1 MSEAVLVRPVQGGKG
16 GESKPKQPSI
26 ASNSTPSIATA
37 RIVYLWSWGPI
48 VGPVNGLHSVKLD
61 GTPLVAEDGTV
72 NYPGV
77 KWQFRNGELNQ
88 ERLDGIAESSN
99 EIDVNQTLLSTAPWL
114 HSITNAVI
122 DAVRIRFAWP
132 QLQSQDQAGNING
145 VRIDY
150 AIDVQTDS
158 GPFVQMLTS
167 FVDRKNVTK
176 YERSHRIDLPAGS
189 RWTIRARRLTPEANS
204 SLVQDN
210 MVIEAIAQVVDSDQQ
225 YPLTAVGCVEY
236 DAQQFGGDIAK
247 IAVLM
252 RGRIVRIPSNY
263 NPETRAYA
271 TGGPGTSNGIWDGTF
286 KEAYTNNPAW
296 IFYDLVLDPYYG
308 LGERVD
314 ATMIDRWNLYRIGQY
329 CDQLVPDGAGGME
342 PRFACNLYLQKQAD
356 AYAALQDLAAVFHG
370 MSTWDGSQ
378 ITVNAD
384 MPGDPVYTYNP
395 SQILNNGEIKY
406 AGTRSRD
413 RHNLAMVTWDNP
425 AQSFDTDKE
434 PVFDDEGLAEL
445 GSVNEMSVEAY
456 GCTSHGQAQ
465 RAGQWALLTEQ
476 TQIRGASFRVGLDGQ
491 IPKPGQIIAVADP
504 MLAGRANGGRINSAT
519 GRVVTVDRD
528 IELPAGGKLR
538 VNLPS
543 GKSEARVIT
552 SVSGRK
558 VTVAAAYSET
568 LEAESGWILEFDDL
582 KTMQFLVRNITRPEW
597 HQFQLDCIQ
606 HEPSK
611 FDAIDFGAVIDDRP
625 ISGIPVGTQDPPA
638 QVLLSQHVVIEQ
650 GIAVT
655 FMTIAWSS
663 APGAVAYDV
672 EWRWGA
678 RSWIKVPRT
687 GELSVDVR
695 GIYSGQYL
703 ARVRAVSA
711 LNVASL
717 PAASVLT
724 DLQGKTGL
732 PPAVTSLTAS
742 ALIFGIHLKWT
753 FPLGAEDTQRTEIW
767 YGPTTDLA
775 AATKLSDLAY
785 PQSEY
790 NMQGLR
796 AGVTFFFWAR
806 LVDRTG
812 NIGPWYPGGTGVM
825 GQSSSEAAPI
835 LELIAGEITE
845 SELGEHLLER
855 IELIDGNGP
864 GSVNERIKEI
874 KDEIGDLVDAL
885 VYVPTDPYVRDN
897 TVRVGDN
904 LWTAIAD
911 VPAKADGSNGPPN
924 PTYWVNSGQSIRT
937 ANGLAAQV
945 SKNTTDITTIDGKTT
960 STASQLQAI
969 QASSR
974 DDPIEGMMADALK
987 GWDSTASY
995 AQEVKVRTEQDF
1007 AQAQRTT
1014 VLDARVSTNEA
1025 RVTTVETTVATNQ
1038 SSTASSLQQL
1048 TASVADA
1055 NDATGK
1061 NTAAIQQ
1068 TATAYADTAG
1078 KLTTMWS
1085 VKMQITAGGQ
1095 YVAAGIG
1102 LGIENTGAGL
1112 QSQFLVSADRFAIV
1126 NTIAGGAVSV
1136 PFAVQGGQVFINQAF
1151 IADGTITNAKI
1162 GNYISSTNYVAGQQG
1177 WILNKDGT
1185 LEINGIVPGQGRLVI
1200 NSQNVSVYD
1209 VNNVLR
1215 VRLGYLG

>member
-88 ERLDGIAESSN
+88 ERLEGIAESSN
-99 EIDVNQTLLSTAPWL
+99 EIDVNQTLLSTTPWL

-122 DAVRIRFAWP
+122 DAVRVRLAWP
-132 QLQSQDQAGNING
+132 QLQAQDQAGNING

-176 YERSHRIDLPAGS
+176 YERSHRIDLPTGS

-204 SLVQDN
+204 SLVQDG
-210 MVIEAIAQVVDSDQQ
+210 MVIEAIAQVVDSDQE

-263 NPETRAYA
+263 NPETRTYA

-342 PRFACNLYLQKQAD
+342 PRFTCNLYLQKQAD

-406 AGTRSRD
+406 AGTRARD

-425 AQSFDTDKE
+425 AQGFDTDKE

-568 LEAESGWILEFDDL
+568 PEVESGWILEFEDL

-625 ISGIPVGTQDPPA
+625 VSGIPVGTQDPPA

-672 EWRWGA
+672 EWRWGS

-717 PAASVLT
+717 PTTSVLT

-732 PPAVTSLTAS
+732 PPAVTSLTAT

-753 FPLGAEDTQRTEIW
+753 FPPGAEDTQRTEIW
-767 YGPTTDLA
+767 YGPTADRA

-812 NIGPWYPGGTGVM
+812 NIGPWYPAGIGVM
-825 GQSSSEAAPI
+825 GQTSSEAAPI
-835 LELIAGEITE
+835 LELITGQITE
-845 SELGEHLLER
+845 SELGQDLQEKIGKIDDLQGQIDALDGLKAYNPDGAYEKGQMVVVDGHIYQADKAVPINTPPPNADYWEDVGNLLE
-855 IELIDGNGP
+855 
-864 GSVNERIKEI
+864 
-874 KDEIGDLVDAL
+874 
-885 VYVPTDPYVRDN
+885 
-897 TVRVGDN
+897 
-904 LWTAIAD
+904 
-911 VPAKADGSNGPPN
+911 
-924 PTYWVNSGQSIRT
+924 T
-937 ANGLAAQV
+937 ANGFAAQI
-945 SKNTTDITTIDGKTT
+945 STNTADISELDGLV
-960 STASQLQAI
+960 TAQGSSVQALR
-969 QASSR
+969 ASVR
-974 DDPIEGMMADALK
+974 EDNGEGELADALK
-987 GWDSTASY
+987 GWTSTASIVTES
-995 AQEVKVRTEQDF
+995 QVRATEDE
-1007 AQAQRTT
+1007 AAARTVTQLTAT
-1014 VLDARVSTNEA
+1014 VRDNVSQ
-1025 RVTTVETTVATNQ
+1025 VTDLRQVVSNNQ
-1038 SSTASSLQQL
+1038 SSTSTAIQQL
-1048 TASVADA
+1048 TATVNVVSDA
-1055 NDATGK
+1055 NSQNGTAIQQ

-1068 TATAYADTAG
+1068 TASAVAQTNG
-1078 KLTTMWS
+1078 KLSAIWS
-1085 VKMQITAGGQ
+1085 VKMELTANGTP
-1095 YVAAGIG
+1095 YAAGFG
-1102 LGIENTGAGL
+1102 LGIEGGASGTTSSFVVRADTFAVMNTNT
-1112 QSQFLVSADRFAIV
+1112 QSAETFFAI
-1126 NTIAGGAVSV
+1126 T
-1136 PFAVQGGQVFINQAF
+1136 GGQTFMRSSFIQ
-1151 IADGTITNAKI
+1151 DGTITNAKI
-1162 GNYISSTNYVAGQQG
+1162 GSFISSVNYVPQQSG
-1177 WILNKDGT
+1177 WLLNKDGSF
-1185 LEINGIVPGQGRLVI
+1185 EINSPLGGGGRQVI
-1200 NSQNVSVYD
+1200 NSSGGKVYD
-1209 VNNVLR
+1209 QNGVKRYQWGNLDA
-1215 VRLGYLG
+1215 

>member
-16 GESKPKQPSI
+16 GESKTKQPSI

-48 VGPVNGLHSVKLD
+48 VGPVNGLRSVKLD

-88 ERLDGIAESSN
+88 ERLEGIAESSN
-99 EIDVNQTLLSTAPWL
+99 EIDVNQTLLSTTPWL

-158 GPFVQMLTS
+158 GPFIEMLTS

-176 YERSHRIDLPAGS
+176 YERSHRLDLPAGS
-189 RWTIRARRLTPEANS
+189 RWTIRARRLTPDANS
-204 SLVQDN
+204 SLVQDG
-210 MVIEAIAQVVDSDQQ
+210 MVIEAIAQVVDSDQE

-263 NPETRAYA
+263 DPETRTYA

-329 CDQLVPDGAGGME
+329 CDQMVPDGAGGME
-342 PRFACNLYLQKQAD
+342 PRFTCNLYLQKQAD

-406 AGTRSRD
+406 SGTRSRD

-425 AQSFDTDKE
+425 AQGFDTDKE

-528 IELPAGGKLR
+528 IEVPAGGKLR

-568 LEAESGWILEFDDL
+568 PEAESGWILEFDDL
-582 KTMQFLVRNITRPEW
+582 KTIQFLVRNITRPEW

-672 EWRWGA
+672 EWRWGS
-678 RSWIKVPRT
+678 RSWIKLPRT

-717 PAASVLT
+717 PTTSVLT

-742 ALIFGIHLKWT
+742 ALIFGIQLKWT
-753 FPLGAEDTQRTEIW
+753 FPPGAENTQRTEIW
-767 YGPTTDLA
+767 YGPSTDLA

-785 PQSEY
+785 PQAEY
-790 NMQGLR
+790 SMQGLR
-796 AGVTFFFWAR
+796 AGMTFFFWAR

-812 NIGPWYPGGTGVM
+812 NIGPWFPAGKGVM
-825 GQSSSEAAPI
+825 GQTSSEAAPI
-835 LELIAGEITE
+835 LELITGQITE
-845 SELGEHLLER
+845 SELGQDLQSK
-855 IELIDGNGP
+855 IEKID
-864 GSVNERIKEI
+864 
-874 KDEIGDLVDAL
+874 DLQDQIDAL
-885 VYVPTDPYVRDN
+885 DGLSAYKSDQAYLSGQMV
-897 TVRVGDN
+897 VGDGRIYQATQN
-904 LWTAIAD
+904 
-911 VPAKADGSNGPPN
+911 VPINMPPPN
-924 PTYWVNSGQSIRT
+924 VAYWLDVGQIVES
-937 ANGLAAQV
+937 ANGLAQQV
-945 SKNTTDITTIDGKTT
+945 ASNTADITELDGAVTAQASSVQALRASVRDDDGEGELADALQGWN
-960 STASQLQAI
+960 STASIVTESKVSATRDEATAKTVTQL
-969 QASSR
+969 
-974 DDPIEGMMADALK
+974 
-987 GWDSTASY
+987 TAAVSDNV
-995 AQEVKVRTEQDF
+995 AQVTDLRQV
-1007 AQAQRTT
+1007 
-1014 VLDARVSTNEA
+1014 VTNS
-1025 RVTTVETTVATNQ
+1025 Q
-1038 SSTASSLQQL
+1038 SSTATSISQL
-1048 TASVADA
+1048 TASVNVVSDA
-1055 NDATGK
+1055 NSQNGTAIQK
-1061 NTAAIQQ
+1061 NSAAIQQ
-1068 TATAYADTAG
+1068 TASAVAQTNG
-1078 KLTTMWS
+1078 KLSAIWS
-1085 VKMQITAGGQ
+1085 VKMELTANGTP
-1095 YVAAGIG
+1095 YAAGFG
-1102 LGIENTGAGL
+1102 LGLEGGASGTTSSFVVRADTFAVMNTNT
-1112 QSQFLVSADRFAIV
+1112 QSPETFFAI
-1126 NTIAGGAVSV
+1126 TGG
-1136 PFAVQGGQVFINQAF
+1136 QAF
-1151 IADGTITNAKI
+1151 IRSGFIQDGTITNAKI
-1162 GNYISSTNYVAGQQG
+1162 GSYISSTNYVAGQQG

-1200 NSQNVSVYD
+1200 NAQNVSVYD
-1209 VNNVLR
+1209 ANNVLR

>member
-48 VGPVNGLHSVKLD
+48 VGPVNGLRSVKLD

-88 ERLDGIAESSN
+88 ERLEGIAESSN
-99 EIDVNQTLLSTAPWL
+99 EIDVNQTLLSTTPWL

-204 SLVQDN
+204 SLVQDG
-210 MVIEAIAQVVDSDQQ
+210 MVIEAIAQVVDSDQE

-263 NPETRAYA
+263 NPETRTYA

-342 PRFACNLYLQKQAD
+342 PRFTCNLYLQKQAD

-406 AGTRSRD
+406 AGTRARD

-425 AQSFDTDKE
+425 AQGFDTDKE

-543 GKSEARVIT
+543 GRSEARVIT

-568 LEAESGWILEFDDL
+568 PEAESGWILEFDDL

-672 EWRWGA
+672 EWRWGS

-717 PAASVLT
+717 PTTSVLT

-753 FPLGAEDTQRTEIW
+753 FPPGATDTQRTEIW

-790 NMQGLR
+790 NMQGLL

-812 NIGPWYPGGTGVM
+812 NIGPWYPTGIGVM
-825 GQSSSEAAPI
+825 GQSSSEAGPI
-835 LELIAGEITE
+835 LDMIAGQIGETQ
-845 SELGEHLLER
+845 LGQDLLAK
-855 IELIDGNGP
+855 IEKIDDLQDQIDALDGLSAYKGDQTYLSGQMVVGNGRIYQATKNVP
-864 GSVNERIKEI
+864 VNT
-874 KDEIGDLVDAL
+874 
-885 VYVPTDPYVRDN
+885 P
-897 TVRVGDN
+897 
-904 LWTAIAD
+904 
-911 VPAKADGSNGPPN
+911 PPN
-924 PTYWVNSGQSIRT
+924 VAYWLDVGQVVES
-937 ANGLAAQV
+937 ANGLAQQV
-945 SKNTTDITTIDGKTT
+945 SSNTADIAELDGAV
-960 STASQLQAI
+960 TA
-969 QASSR
+969 QASSVQALRASVR
-974 DDPIEGMMADALK
+974 DDNGEGELADALK
-987 GWDSTASY
+987 GWTSTASIVTES
-995 AQEVKVRTEQDF
+995 QVRATE
-1007 AQAQRTT
+1007 
-1014 VLDARVSTNEA
+1014 NEA
-1025 RVTTVETTVATNQ
+1025 TARTVTQLTATVGDNVAQVTDLRQVVSNNQ
-1038 SSTASSLQQL
+1038 SSTA
-1048 TASVADA
+1048 T
-1055 NDATGK
+1055 
-1061 NTAAIQQ
+1061 AIQQ
-1068 TATAYADTAG
+1068 LSAAVGNNTSAVQQTSQAVATLDGKVAASYTVKLQVTAN
-1078 KLTTMWS
+1078 
-1085 VKMQITAGGQ
+1085 GQ
-1095 YVAAGIG
+1095 YVMAGIG
-1102 LGIENTGAGL
+1102 VGIENTGAGL
-1112 QSQFLVSADRFAIV
+1112 QSQILMSADRFALV
-1126 NTIAGGAVSV
+1126 NTLAGGAISTPFVS
-1136 PFAVQGGQVFINQAF
+1136 QGGQLFLGQTFIQ
-1151 IADGTITNAKI
+1151 DGTITNAKI
-1162 GNYISSTNYVAGQQG
+1162 GSYISSTNYIAGQQG

-1200 NSQNVSVYD
+1200 NAQNVSVYD
-1209 VNNVLR
+1209 ANNVLR